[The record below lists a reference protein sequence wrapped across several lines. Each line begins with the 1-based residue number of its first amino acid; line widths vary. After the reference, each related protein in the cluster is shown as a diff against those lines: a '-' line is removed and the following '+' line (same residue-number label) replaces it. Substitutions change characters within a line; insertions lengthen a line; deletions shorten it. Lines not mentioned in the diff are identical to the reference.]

1 MSFHPHT
8 IEIVGDITDDMIDAT
23 AVVACIEAERVI
35 RERGRQMV
43 PDPSAALALL
53 LPKVRAVAAH
63 RGVTD
68 KALVNFLTAGAIV
81 TFAVRVSL

>member
-1 MSFHPHT
+1 MSFDPHA
-8 IEIVGDITDDMIDAT
+8 IEVDGGITDDMIDAT
-23 AVVACIEAERVI
+23 AAVACIEAERVI
-35 RERGRQMV
+35 REVGRQMA

-53 LPKVRAVAAH
+53 LPKVRAVAAQ

-68 KALVNFLTAGAIV
+68 KGLVNFLTAGAIV